1 MRVRVFAL
9 KSRTVAPQPTP
20 PSLIGARNRRHEGTV
35 SPSLEAPRACL
46 SFPEYD
52 LAPRGLAASGE
63 QSNSGPSNA
72 FRSQSVEL

>member
-1 MRVRVFAL
+1 MAVPKR
-9 KSRTVAPQPTP
+9 SQ
-20 PSLIGARNRRHEGTV
+20 RHGGTV

-46 SFPEYD
+46 CFPEYD
-52 LAPRGLAASGE
+52 LAPRGLAGSDA